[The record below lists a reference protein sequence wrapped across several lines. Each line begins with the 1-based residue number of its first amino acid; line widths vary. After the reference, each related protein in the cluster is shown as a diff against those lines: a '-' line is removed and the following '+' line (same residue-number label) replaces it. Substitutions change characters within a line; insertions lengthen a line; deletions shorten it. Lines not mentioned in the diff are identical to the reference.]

1 MYLLISLNIISFTVK
16 KLSHMKESFFE
27 NRKAI
32 IVLIAGCLVVLVSM
46 GIRQTWGLFYQFFDN
61 DLGINRTQF
70 GLAIGVQML
79 FWGITAPL
87 FGMIA
92 DKYGSNRAA
101 FAAFLFYIVGSYIVI
116 NQPASNSIFLVSMG
130 VIIGTA
136 LGGSAVSVPVAAVGK
151 FFSDKNRTISVGIV
165 TGSASIGFFV
175 MPLFTKFSNDAY
187 GWQNTVQYFIYFLI
201 FAGICSLFLFK
212 IDFVDTTNNSFTR
225 DQTAWNAMKEAFKH
239 KGYMLLVAGFVVCGF
254 QITLVATHIPGY
266 IQQKGLPDWTAAAIL
281 ALIGFFNIFGTIGM
295 GFLASKYSKK
305 ILLSILYF
313 SRGVI
318 LVLFLFLPAS
328 TFTALSFGVLFGI
341 LWLATIPPT
350 NGIVAQIFGTKYLAT
365 LFGIV
370 FFSHQVGSF
379 LGAYL
384 GGYFFDTY
392 GSYDFAW
399 YLSIVLSAFAGFVHL
414 PIDERP
420 IMRTA

>member
-1 MYLLISLNIISFTVK
+1 VK
-16 KLSHMKESFFE
+16 KAIYKFMSENFFE
-27 NRKAI
+27 NRKALT
-32 IVLIAGCLVVLVSM
+32 VLIAASLVVLVSM
-46 GIRQTWGLFYQFFDN
+46 GIRQTWGLFYQFFEN

-79 FWGITAPL
+79 FWGVTAPL

-101 FAAFLFYIVGSYIVI
+101 FVAFLFYIIGSYIVL
-116 NQPASNSIFLVSMG
+116 NQPASNSIFLISMG
-130 VIIGTA
+130 VVIGTA
-136 LGGSAVSVPVAAVGK
+136 LGGTAVSVPVAAVGK
-151 FFSDKNRTISVGIV
+151 YFSDKNRTISVGIV

-175 MPLFTKFSNDAY
+175 MPLFTKFSNDYY
-187 GWQNTVQYFIYFLI
+187 GWQNTVQFFIYFLI
-201 FAGICSLFLFK
+201 FASICSLFLFK
-212 IDFVDTTNNSFTR
+212 KEYVDTTNNTFTKN
-225 DQTAWNAMKEAFKH
+225 QTTLNAMREAFKH
-239 KGYMLLVAGFVVCGF
+239 KGYMLLVAGFFVCGF

-318 LVLFLFLPAS
+318 LTLFLFLPAS
-328 TFTALSFGVLFGI
+328 TFTALTFGVLFGI

-392 GSYDFAW
+392 GSYDYAW
-399 YLSIVLSAFAGFVHL
+399 YLSILLSVFAGFVHL

-420 IMRTA
+420 ILRTAAEI

>member
-1 MYLLISLNIISFTVK
+1 MHQK
-16 KLSHMKESFFE
+16 FFE
-27 NRKAI
+27 NKKAL
-32 IVLIAGCLVVLVSM
+32 IVLVAASLVVLVSM
-46 GIRQTWGLFYQFFDN
+46 GVRQTWGLFYQFFEN

-87 FGMIA
+87 FGMLA
-92 DKYGSNRAA
+92 DKYGSNKAA
-101 FAAFLFYIVGSYIVI
+101 FVAFLFYIVGSYIVLT
-116 NQPASNSIFLVSMG
+116 QSASNSVFLLSMG

-136 LGGSAVSVPVAAVGK
+136 LGGTAVSVPVAAVGK
-151 FFSDKNRTISVGIV
+151 YFSDKNRTISVGIV
-165 TGSASIGFFV
+165 TGSASIGFFI

-187 GWQNTVQYFIYFLI
+187 GWQNTIQYFIYFLI
-201 FAGICSLFLFK
+201 FASICSLFLFK
-212 IDFVDTTNNSFTR
+212 KEFVDTTDNYFTKN
-225 DQTAWNAMKEAFKH
+225 QTVLKALVEAFKH
-239 KGYMLLVAGFVVCGF
+239 KGYMLLVAGFFVCGF

-318 LVLFLFLPAS
+318 LILFLFLPAS
-328 TFTALSFGVLFGI
+328 IFTALSFGVLFGI

-384 GGYFFDTY
+384 GGYFFDAY
-392 GSYDFAW
+392 GSYDYAW
-399 YLSIVLSAFAGFVHL
+399 YLSIILSAFAGFVHL

-420 IMRTA
+420 IVRIA

>member
-1 MYLLISLNIISFTVK
+1 MQKQFL
-16 KLSHMKESFFE
+16 E
-27 NRKAI
+27 NRKALV
-32 IVLIAGCLVVLVSM
+32 VLIAASLVVLVSM
-46 GIRQTWGLFYQFFDN
+46 GIRQTWGLFYQFFEN

-70 GLAIGVQML
+70 GLAIGIQML

-87 FGMIA
+87 FGMVA

-101 FAAFLFYIVGSYIVI
+101 FAAFLFYIVGSYIVL
-116 NQPASNSIFLVSMG
+116 NQPASNSIFIISMG
-130 VIIGTA
+130 VVIGTA
-136 LGGSAVSVPVAAVGK
+136 LGGTAVSVPVAAVGK
-151 FFSDKNRTISVGIV
+151 YFSDKNRTIAIGIV
-165 TGSASIGFFV
+165 TGAASIGFFI
-175 MPLFTKFSNDAY
+175 MPLFTKFSNDTY
-187 GWQNTVQYFIYFLI
+187 GWQNTVQYFIFFLI

-212 IDFVDTTNNSFTR
+212 KEYVDSTNNSLTR
-225 DQTAWNAMKEAFKH
+225 DQTASKALSEAFKH
-239 KGYMLLVAGFVVCGF
+239 KGYMLLVAGFFVCGF

-266 IQQKGLPDWTAAAIL
+266 IQQKGLPEWTAAAIL

-295 GFLASKYSKK
+295 GFLASKYS
-305 ILLSILYF
+305 
-313 SRGVI
+313 RGVI
-318 LVLFLFLPAS
+318 LILFLFLPSS
-328 TFTALSFGVLFGI
+328 TFTALAFGVLFGI

-350 NGIVAQIFGTKYLAT
+350 NGIVAQIFGTKYLGT

-392 GSYDFAW
+392 GSYDYAW
-399 YLSIVLSAFAGFVHL
+399 YLSILLSVFAGFVHL

-420 IMRTA
+420 VLRTA

>member
-1 MYLLISLNIISFTVK
+1 MQEK
-16 KLSHMKESFFE
+16 FFE
-27 NRKAI
+27 NRKALV
-32 IVLIAGCLVVLVSM
+32 VLIAASLVVLVSM
-46 GIRQTWGLFYQFFDN
+46 GVRQTWGLFYQFFEN
-61 DLGINRTQF
+61 DLGISRTQF

-101 FAAFLFYIVGSYIVI
+101 FIAFILYIIGCYIVLI
-116 NQPASNSIFLVSMG
+116 QPASNSIFIISMG

-136 LGGSAVSVPVAAVGK
+136 LGGTAVSVPVAAVGK
-151 FFSDKNRTISVGIV
+151 YFSDKNRTISVGIV
-165 TGSASIGFFV
+165 TGSASIGFFI
-175 MPLFTKFSNDAY
+175 MPLFTKFSNDSY

-201 FAGICSLFLFK
+201 FAGICSLLLFK
-212 IDFVDTTNNSFTR
+212 KEYVDTTNNSLTR
-225 DQTAWNAMKEAFKH
+225 DQTIFRALSEAFKH
-239 KGYMLLVAGFVVCGF
+239 KGYMLLVAGFFVCGF

-295 GFLASKYSKK
+295 GFLASKYSNK

-313 SRGVI
+313 ARGII
-318 LVLFLFLPAS
+318 LILFLFLPS
-328 TFTALSFGVLFGI
+328 SIFTALTFGVLFGI

-350 NGIVAQIFGTKYLAT
+350 NGIVAQIFGTKYLGT

-392 GSYDFAW
+392 GTYDYAW
-399 YLSIVLSAFAGFVHL
+399 YLSILLSIFAGFVHL

-420 IMRTA
+420 VLRIA

>member
-1 MYLLISLNIISFTVK
+1 MQK
-16 KLSHMKESFFE
+16 KFFE
-27 NRKAI
+27 NKNAI

-46 GIRQTWGLFYQFFDN
+46 GIRQTWGLFYQFFDT

-79 FWGITAPL
+79 FWGISAPL

-101 FAAFLFYIVGSYIVI
+101 FTAFLFYIVGSYIVI
-116 NQPASNSIFLVSMG
+116 NQPESNSIFLVSMG

-136 LGGSAVSVPVAAVGK
+136 LGGTAVSVPVAAVGK

-165 TGSASIGFFV
+165 TGSASIGFFI

-201 FAGICSLFLFK
+201 FASICSLFLFK
-212 IDFVDTTNNSFTR
+212 KEYVDTTNNSFTR
-225 DQTAWNAMKEAFKH
+225 DQTAWNAIKEAFNH
-239 KGYMLLVAGFVVCGF
+239 KGYMLLVAGFFVCGF

-266 IQQKGLPDWTAAAIL
+266 IQQKGLPEWTAAAIL

-318 LVLFLFLPAS
+318 LILFLFLPAS

-392 GSYDFAW
+392 GSYDYAW
-399 YLSIVLSAFAGFVHL
+399 YLSIILSVFAGFVHL

-420 IMRTA
+420 VLRTA

>member
-1 MYLLISLNIISFTVK
+1 
-16 KLSHMKESFFE
+16 MKEKFFE
-27 NRKAI
+27 NRKALT
-32 IVLIAGCLVVLVSM
+32 VLVAASLVVLVSM
-46 GIRQTWGLFYQFFDN
+46 GIRQTWGLFFFFFEN
-61 DLGINRTQF
+61 GLGINRTQF

-101 FAAFLFYIVGSYIVI
+101 FVAFLFYIIGSYIVL
-116 NQPASNSIFLVSMG
+116 NQPASNSIFIISMG
-130 VIIGTA
+130 VVIGTA
-136 LGGSAVSVPVAAVGK
+136 LGGTAVSVPVAAVGK
-151 FFSDKNRTISVGIV
+151 YFSDKNRTIAVGIV
-165 TGSASIGFFV
+165 TGSASIGFFI
-175 MPLFTKFSNDAY
+175 MPLFTKFSNDVY
-187 GWQNTVQYFIYFLI
+187 GWQNTIQYFIYFLI

-212 IDFVDTTNNSFTR
+212 KEFVDSTNNSLTR
-225 DQTAWNAMKEAFKH
+225 DQTTFEALSEAFKH
-239 KGYMLLVAGFVVCGF
+239 KGYMLLVAGFFVCGF

-266 IQQKGLPDWTAAAIL
+266 IQQKGLPEWTAAAIL

-313 SRGVI
+313 SRGVV
-318 LVLFLFLPAS
+318 LVLFLFLPSS
-328 TFTALSFGVLFGI
+328 TFTALAFGVLFGI

-350 NGIVAQIFGTKYLAT
+350 NGIVAQIFGTKHLGT

-384 GGYFFDTY
+384 GGYFYDTY
-392 GSYDFAW
+392 GDYDYAF
-399 YLSIVLSAFAGFVHL
+399 YLSIILSAFAGFVHL
-414 PIDERP
+414 PIDESP
-420 IMRTA
+420 VLRTA

>member
-1 MYLLISLNIISFTVK
+1 
-16 KLSHMKESFFE
+16 MKEKFFE
-27 NRKAI
+27 NRKALT
-32 IVLIAGCLVVLVSM
+32 VLVAASLVVLVSM
-46 GIRQTWGLFYQFFDN
+46 GIRQTWGLFFFFFEN
-61 DLGINRTQF
+61 GLGINRTQF

-101 FAAFLFYIVGSYIVI
+101 FVAFLFYIIGSYIVL
-116 NQPASNSIFLVSMG
+116 NQPASNSIFIISMG
-130 VIIGTA
+130 VVIGTA
-136 LGGSAVSVPVAAVGK
+136 LGGTAVSVPVAAVGK
-151 FFSDKNRTISVGIV
+151 YFSDKNRTIAVGIV
-165 TGSASIGFFV
+165 TGSASIGFFI
-175 MPLFTKFSNDAY
+175 MPLFTKFSNDVY
-187 GWQNTVQYFIYFLI
+187 GWQNTIQYFIYFLI

-212 IDFVDTTNNSFTR
+212 KEFVDSTNNSLTR
-225 DQTAWNAMKEAFKH
+225 DQTTFEALSEAFKH
-239 KGYMLLVAGFVVCGF
+239 KGYMLLVAGFFVCGF

-266 IQQKGLPDWTAAAIL
+266 IQQKGLPEWTAAAIL

-318 LVLFLFLPAS
+318 LVLFLFLPSS
-328 TFTALSFGVLFGI
+328 TFTALAFGVLFGI

-350 NGIVAQIFGTKYLAT
+350 NGIVAQIFGTKHLGT

-384 GGYFFDTY
+384 GGYFYDTY
-392 GSYDFAW
+392 GDYDYAF
-399 YLSIVLSAFAGFVHL
+399 YFSIILSAFAGFVHL
-414 PIDERP
+414 PIDESP
-420 IMRTA
+420 VLRTA

>member
-1 MYLLISLNIISFTVK
+1 MQPK
-16 KLSHMKESFFE
+16 FFE
-27 NRKAI
+27 NKKAI
-32 IVLIAGCLVVLVSM
+32 IVLIAGSLVVLVSM
-46 GIRQTWGLFYQFFDN
+46 GIRQTWGLFYQFFYE

-87 FGMIA
+87 FGMVA

-101 FAAFLFYIVGSYIVI
+101 FAAFLFYIIGSYIVI
-116 NQPASNSIFLVSMG
+116 SQPASNSIFLISMG

-136 LGGSAVSVPVAAVGK
+136 LGGTAVSVPVAAVGK
-151 FFSDKNRTISVGIV
+151 YFSDKNRTISVGIV

-187 GWQNTVQYFIYFLI
+187 GWHNTVQFFIYFLI
-201 FAGICSLFLFK
+201 FAAICSLFLFK
-212 IDFVDTTNNSFTR
+212 KEYVDTTNNSYTR
-225 DQTAWNAMKEAFKH
+225 DQTAWNAIKEAFRH
-239 KGYMLLVAGFVVCGF
+239 KGYMLLVAGFFVCGF

-318 LVLFLFLPAS
+318 LILFLFLPPS
-328 TFTALSFGVLFGI
+328 IFTALAFGVLFGI

-392 GSYDFAW
+392 GSYDIAW
-399 YLSIVLSAFAGFVHL
+399 YLSIILSVFAGFVHL
-414 PIDERP
+414 PIDEKP
-420 IMRTA
+420 ILRVA

>member
-1 MYLLISLNIISFTVK
+1 MQQK
-16 KLSHMKESFFE
+16 FFE
-27 NRKAI
+27 NKKALV
-32 IVLIAGCLVVLVSM
+32 VLISASLVVLVSM
-46 GIRQTWGLFYQFFDN
+46 GIRQTWGLFYQFFEN

-92 DKYGSNRAA
+92 DKYGSNKAA
-101 FAAFLFYIVGSYIVI
+101 FMGFIIYLIGSYIVLS
-116 NQPASNSIFLVSMG
+116 QPASNSIFLISMG
-130 VIIGTA
+130 VVIGTA
-136 LGGSAVSVPVAAVGK
+136 LGATAVSVPVAAVGK
-151 FFSDKNRTISVGIV
+151 YFSDKNRTIAVGIV
-165 TGSASIGFFV
+165 TGSASIGFFI
-175 MPLFTKFSNDAY
+175 MPIFTKFSNDAY

-201 FAGICSLFLFK
+201 FAALSSLFLFK
-212 IDFVDTTNNSFTR
+212 KEYIDTTNNSFTR
-225 DQTAWNAMKEAFKH
+225 DQTTFEALAEAFKH
-239 KGYMLLVAGFVVCGF
+239 KGYMLLVAGFFVCGF
-254 QITLVATHIPGY
+254 QITLIATHIPGY
-266 IQQKGLPDWTAAAIL
+266 IQEKGLPEWTAATIL

-318 LVLFLFLPAS
+318 LVLFLFLPSS
-328 TFTALSFGVLFGI
+328 TFTALAFGALFGI

-392 GSYDFAW
+392 GSYDYAW
-399 YLSIVLSAFAGFVHL
+399 YMSVLLSVFAGFAHL
-414 PIDERP
+414 PIDEKP
-420 IMRTA
+420 VLRTA